1 MAMGASTADVF
12 YIFCIALA
20 HTCGV
25 VSCICTSRRGLAAL
39 LILVGGQ
46 CESLGTGMSKGTDS
60 HVFLFIAES
69 GEVYRL
75 NLHFIMKRL
84 IVPVL
89 LVLLASTSCSS
100 QKSVMGNIADDRKE
114 LVKMTSSE
122 VNRKATK
129 AARDEA
135 KQLKKEGWKV
145 TPGALP
151 LDRQLD
157 RSYMMQYEFDEN
169 LMPKYITGEAMS
181 IGNNY
186 DGAKMQALELAKQN
200 LAGNI
205 QTEVAAL
212 TENTVS
218 NNQLSAEEAATVTK
232 TISAS
237 KSIIAQNL
245 GRTLTVVEAYRTLPN
260 KNKEV
265 LVRIAYS
272 MEAAMETAKNA
283 VRKSL
288 EEQGEDLHE
297 ELDVIFSQKHN
308 QE

>member
-1 MAMGASTADVF
+1 
-12 YIFCIALA
+12 
-20 HTCGV
+20 
-25 VSCICTSRRGLAAL
+25 
-39 LILVGGQ
+39 
-46 CESLGTGMSKGTDS
+46 
-60 HVFLFIAES
+60 
-69 GEVYRL
+69 
-75 NLHFIMKRL
+75 MKRL